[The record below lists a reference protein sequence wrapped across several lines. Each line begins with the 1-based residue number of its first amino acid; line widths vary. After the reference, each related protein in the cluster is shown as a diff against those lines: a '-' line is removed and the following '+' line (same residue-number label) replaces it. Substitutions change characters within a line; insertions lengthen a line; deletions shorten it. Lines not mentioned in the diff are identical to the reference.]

1 MYITNFRKLQCVCMY
16 VQTGR
21 INVLNIL
28 YIYIHT
34 CGIFGVFCMLCYLHW
49 RFSSM
54 PSPPSHPLA
63 PPSLPHC
70 LSIICIL
77 TLSTAQIIQQRSI
90 ETILLFGSQ
99 PYWQNCRFWGAFH
112 RRVWKLYCT
121 APSDRSSWRYAASH
135 IFHIG
140 CVIRLGELQKQI
152 FGKSWEFGPTGLTP
166 PPPQTLGFFPWIYRK
181 FSAKKGSNMP

>member
-1 MYITNFRKLQCVCMY
+1 MILKQTASLVCKDHSRPLPLRYNQYSHICMLCMYMYITNFRKLQCVCMY

-49 RFSSM
+49 IFSSM

-90 ETILLFGSQ
+90 EIILLFGSQ
-99 PYWQNCRFWGAFH
+99 PYWQNCRF
-112 RRVWKLYCT
+112 
-121 APSDRSSWRYAASH
+121 
-135 IFHIG
+135 
-140 CVIRLGELQKQI
+140 
-152 FGKSWEFGPTGLTP
+152 
-166 PPPQTLGFFPWIYRK
+166 
-181 FSAKKGSNMP
+181 

>member
-1 MYITNFRKLQCVCMY
+1 MY

-28 YIYIHT
+28 YTYIHT
-34 CGIFGVFCMLCYLHW
+34 CGIFGVFDMLCYLHW

-112 RRVWKLYCT
+112 RRVSKLYCT

-140 CVIRLGELQKQI
+140 CVIRLNLFIFKFLVKVGNLAQPAWPPPSPNVGIFSVNLSEI
-152 FGKSWEFGPTGLTP
+152 FG
-166 PPPQTLGFFPWIYRK
+166 
-181 FSAKKGSNMP
+181 KKGSNMP